1 MIVVTSP
8 DSTPESGA
16 SRPTSA
22 SAKQVRLR
30 KIFEHIAAK
39 TPATGED
46 FDYILDL
53 LGQCV
58 AGEPGSRSALAAENL
73 ALRQQVA
80 VYKHSVKRPKLRPRD
95 RVFWVLLPRLWSNW
109 RSALA
114 IVQPETVIKWHR
126 MGFKLY
132 W

>member
-58 AGEPGSRSALAAENL
+58 AGEPGSVNYVRAYVETLQKKYPSLTKIPYASFCRHLHHRYTRCAA
-73 ALRQQVA
+73 
-80 VYKHSVKRPKLRPRD
+80 
-95 RVFWVLLPRLWSNW
+95 
-109 RSALA
+109 
-114 IVQPETVIKWHR
+114 
-126 MGFKLY
+126 
-132 W
+132 